1 MCILSKETILS
12 VDGIINDDDEPC
24 RSMALFDMI
33 ISSKLLLLL
42 LLSEEEEGTSDL
54 NSSILFVCSVCSSS
68 SLVSSWMI
76 GLVVGNTGSGGAEND
91 SSPPSKEI
99 SPAKLIRLGGEEEE
113 PADAIVEPSGG
124 DILCLS
130 LVFSALFSWLI
141 SSDKKTKVCPRL
153 CLSVPFRTD
162 DERKRL
168 GTATNKVI

>member
-1 MCILSKETILS
+1 MCIRSKETILS

-42 LLSEEEEGTSDL
+42 LLLLSEEEGTSDL
-54 NSSILFVCSVCSSS
+54 NSSILFVSSVCSSS

-76 GLVVGNTGSGGAEND
+76 GLAVGNTGSGGAEND

-113 PADAIVEPSGG
+113 PVDAIVEPSGG

-141 SSDKKTKVCPRL
+141 SSDKKSKVCPRL
-153 CLSVPFRTD
+153 
-162 DERKRL
+162 
-168 GTATNKVI
+168 

>member
-1 MCILSKETILS
+1 MCIRSKETILS

-24 RSMALFDMI
+24 RSMALLDMI

-42 LLSEEEEGTSDL
+42 LLLLSEEEGTSDL
-54 NSSILFVCSVCSSS
+54 NSSILFVSSVCSSS

-76 GLVVGNTGSGGAEND
+76 GLAVGNIGSGGAEND

-124 DILCLS
+124 DIFVFLFVFQLS
-130 LVFSALFSWLI
+130 F
-141 SSDKKTKVCPRL
+141 
-153 CLSVPFRTD
+153 
-162 DERKRL
+162 L
-168 GTATNKVI
+168 G